1 MNMKK
6 YGWLTMLTA
15 LILALGCVGTVCAEI
30 IPPCEPGQ
38 QIGYPAVVL
47 CEELTL
53 REKPHS
59 SSKALQTLNYGDLP
73 IVVGA
78 DLPEG
83 AKAENGFVY
92 VTLGDAEDSPC
103 GWINADYIVI
113 NPAWY
118 VTGKDTAVYAWNDAV
133 APKVA
138 LLGKDARL
146 PILKEEGDWYLVS
159 LRGAVGW
166 IRK

>member
-1 MNMKK
+1 MKK
-6 YGWLTMLTA
+6 QFCFVVLTLLMMIFGSIVTA
-15 LILALGCVGTVCAEI
+15 QAEI
-30 IPPCEPGQ
+30 IPPYGPGQ

-47 CEELTL
+47 CEKLTL
-53 REKPHS
+53 REEPRS
-59 SSKALQTLNYGDLP
+59 SSKAVQTLNYGDLP

-78 DLPEG
+78 DQPNG
-83 AKAENGFVY
+83 AKKENGFVY
-92 VTLGDAEDSPC
+92 CTLGDSEDASC

-118 VTGKDTAVYAWNDAV
+118 LTEKETSVYAWNDTA
-133 APKVA
+133 APKVG
-138 LLGKDARL
+138 LLEKDIRL

-166 IRK
+166 IHK

>member
-1 MNMKK
+1 MSRKAISI
-6 YGWLTMLTA
+6 LTA
-15 LILALGCVGTVCAEI
+15 LILALGCAGVVHAEI
-30 IPPCEPGQ
+30 IPPYGPGQ

-47 CEELTL
+47 CETLTL
-53 REKPHS
+53 RENPDS
-59 SSKALQTLNYGDLP
+59 SSKAILTLNYGDRP

-78 DLPEG
+78 DTQAG
-83 AKAENGFVY
+83 AQKENGFVY
-92 VTLGDAEDSPC
+92 CTLGDSENSPC

-118 VTGKDTAVYAWNDAV
+118 VTEKETAVYAWNDTA

-138 LLGKDARL
+138 LLNKDTRL
-146 PILKEEGDWYLVS
+146 PVLKEDGDWYVIS

-166 IRK
+166 IHK